1 MNKYEHIKRIFT
13 ASIEAKRL
21 SLETLVEPIAKAA
34 DIMIKA
40 LSTHHKILSCGNGG
54 SAADAQHFA
63 AEMIGR
69 FLIEREPLAAIALST
84 DTSVLTAIANDYN
97 YDDIFSKQIIA
108 LGDNND
114 VLLAISTSGNSVSI
128 IKAIEAAHE
137 KGMKVIALTG
147 KNGGKMAHALNAND
161 LELRVTGPISPRIQE
176 THILIIHCLC
186 ELIENQLFTE
196 QL

>member
-1 MNKYEHIKRIFT
+1 MNKHEHIKRIFT

-63 AEMIGR
+63 GEMIGR

-84 DTSVLTAIANDYN
+84 DTSVLTAIANDYDYAN
-97 YDDIFSKQIIA
+97 IFTKQIKA
-108 LGDNND
+108 LGNKGDI
-114 VLLAISTSGNSVSI
+114 LLAISTSGNSVSI
-128 IKAIEAAHE
+128 LKAIEAAHE
-137 KGMKVIALTG
+137 KNLKVIALTG
-147 KNGGKMAHALNAND
+147 KDGGKMAHALNPD
-161 LELRVTGPISPRIQE
+161 DIELRVNASISPRIQE

-186 ELIENQLFTE
+186 ELIENQLFAE
-196 QL
+196 